1 MSDELFTVYLEDEAA
16 MVAFGQ
22 RLGDGLRAGVVH
34 LSGDLGA
41 GKTTLCRGIL
51 RARGHGGAV
60 KSPTFTLVEPY
71 DFEDG
76 SVFHF
81 DLYRLVDGEEL
92 EYMGIRDYFRD
103 DSLCIIEWPEKGGD
117 YLSEPDLDIHL
128 SIEGQ
133 GRGLVIIPLSDSGRR
148 LVRQL
153 HGD

>member
-1 MSDELFTVYLEDEAA
+1 MIDEPFTVYLEDENA

-22 RLGDGLRAGVVH
+22 RLGAGLRTGIIH

-51 RARGHGGAV
+51 RARGHAGAV

-71 DFEDG
+71 DFDDG
-76 SVFHF
+76 AVFHF

-92 EYMGIRDYFRD
+92 EYMGIRDYVRD

-117 YLSEPDLDIHL
+117 HLGTPDLDIRL
-128 SIEGQ
+128 SIEGR
-133 GRGLVIIPLSDSGRR
+133 GRGLVMIPLSDSGRR
-148 LVRQL
+148 VVAQL